1 MFPEYMLQAISQEA
15 LSNGRGDKDM
25 EIEELITII
34 IAILIAVVVFKVFM
48 WLLPVVV
55 VLAIAYVIY
64 RYLQERNI

>member
-1 MFPEYMLQAISQEA
+1 
-15 LSNGRGDKDM
+15 M

-55 VLAIAYVIY
+55 VMAIAYLIY

>member
-1 MFPEYMLQAISQEA
+1 
-15 LSNGRGDKDM
+15 M
-25 EIEELITII
+25 EIEELFTII
-34 IAILIAVVVFKVFM
+34 IAILIAVVIFRVFL

>member
-1 MFPEYMLQAISQEA
+1 
-15 LSNGRGDKDM
+15 M

-34 IAILIAVVVFKVFM
+34 VAILIAVVVFKVFM

>member
-1 MFPEYMLQAISQEA
+1 
-15 LSNGRGDKDM
+15 M

-34 IAILIAVVVFKVFM
+34 IAILIAVVIFRVFM

-64 RYLQERNI
+64 RYLGEKYLISPYFFYFFSNFSKNTLFLFKK

>member
-1 MFPEYMLQAISQEA
+1 
-15 LSNGRGDKDM
+15 M

-34 IAILIAVVVFKVFM
+34 IAILIAVVVFKEFM

>member
-1 MFPEYMLQAISQEA
+1 
-15 LSNGRGDKDM
+15 M

-48 WLLPVVV
+48 WRLPVVV

>member
-1 MFPEYMLQAISQEA
+1 
-15 LSNGRGDKDM
+15 M
-25 EIEELITII
+25 EFEELITII

>member
-1 MFPEYMLQAISQEA
+1 
-15 LSNGRGDKDM
+15 M

-55 VLAIAYVIY
+55 ILAIAYVIY

>member
-1 MFPEYMLQAISQEA
+1 
-15 LSNGRGDKDM
+15 M

-34 IAILIAVVVFKVFM
+34 VAILIAVLVFKVFM

-55 VLAIAYVIY
+55 ILAIAYVIY

>member
-1 MFPEYMLQAISQEA
+1 
-15 LSNGRGDKDM
+15 M

-34 IAILIAVVVFKVFM
+34 IAILIAVVIFRVFM

-55 VLAIAYVIY
+55 VLAISYVIY

>member
-1 MFPEYMLQAISQEA
+1 
-15 LSNGRGDKDM
+15 M

-34 IAILIAVVVFKVFM
+34 KAILIAVVIFRVFM

>member
-1 MFPEYMLQAISQEA
+1 
-15 LSNGRGDKDM
+15 M
-25 EIEELITII
+25 EIEELLTII
-34 IAILIAVVVFKVFM
+34 IAILIAVVVFKVFL

>member
-1 MFPEYMLQAISQEA
+1 
-15 LSNGRGDKDM
+15 M

-34 IAILIAVVVFKVFM
+34 VAILIAVLVFKVFM

>member
-1 MFPEYMLQAISQEA
+1 
-15 LSNGRGDKDM
+15 M

-55 VLAIAYVIY
+55 VLAIAYIIY